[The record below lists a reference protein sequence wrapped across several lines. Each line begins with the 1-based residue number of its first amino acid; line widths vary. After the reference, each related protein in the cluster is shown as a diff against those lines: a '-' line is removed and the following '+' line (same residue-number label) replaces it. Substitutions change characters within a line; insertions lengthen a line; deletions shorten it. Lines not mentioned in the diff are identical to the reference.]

1 MSTIVSRLDIEQIF
15 CDVDDFCN
23 QWENLWQQ
31 VPQLPSTKGERRS
44 YSRMHLSEVMTIV
57 IAFHGSGYKV
67 LSRDTCYSWQL
78 RQGKLPNTK
87 AALYQRFITVFSESY
102 LGCALSP
109 NG

>member
-44 YSRMHLSEVMTIV
+44 TYSMH
-57 IAFHGSGYKV
+57 
-67 LSRDTCYSWQL
+67 
-78 RQGKLPNTK
+78 
-87 AALYQRFITVFSESY
+87 
-102 LGCALSP
+102 
-109 NG
+109 